1 MQPIS
6 RRRALQLGGIG
17 LVSAVVGGVGLA
29 TRWQGPTL
37 DSRQGEVFGMPEVL
51 TSRDGV
57 LDVTLKAGE
66 GSHQVAG
73 RTAITFAYNGSV
85 PGPTLRLRPGD
96 TLRVRLVNELPQGT
110 NLHTH
115 GLLVSPEGNADNVF
129 VHIDPGGS
137 FDYEYQLP
145 DDHPPGLYWY
155 HPHLH
160 ELVADQLFAGMY
172 GAIVVEDPQELPFT
186 RERVLVIS
194 DITLD
199 ESGLV
204 RQPSTMERMMGRE
217 GELVLVNGQ
226 AAPVLTA
233 RPGERERWRVVNACS
248 SRFLSLRLDGQQ
260 VQLLGRD
267 LGPFAEARE
276 VEEVLLTP
284 GSRADLAVTTG
295 EGRSAL
301 VAMPVDRGGG
311 MMMGQVGTDE
321 VVELATLDV
330 SGAPASAPAA
340 LPTHPAPRDLREA
353 GVDGRRELVFAMGM
367 GPGGGSFTIDGRAFD
382 HERIDQEVALGSVEE
397 WTIFNDSPMDHPFH
411 LHVWPM
417 QLVEENGQPV
427 ETPTWLDVVN
437 LPARGWVKVLIAF
450 ERFGGKTVYHCH
462 ILDHEDLGM
471 MGIIRA
477 R

>member
-1 MQPIS
+1 
-6 RRRALQLGGIG
+6 
-17 LVSAVVGGVGLA
+17 
-29 TRWQGPTL
+29 
-37 DSRQGEVFGMPEVL
+37 MPEVL
-51 TSRDGV
+51 TSQDGI
-57 LDVTLKAGE
+57 LDVTLEAAE

-73 RTAITFAYNGSV
+73 RKATTFAYNGSV

-96 TLRVRLVNELPQGT
+96 RLRVRLVNELPQGT

-129 VHIDPGGS
+129 IHIEPGGS

-172 GAIVVEDPQELPFT
+172 GAIIVEDPEELPFT
-186 RERVLVIS
+186 RERVLIIS

-199 ESGLV
+199 DAGQV

-217 GELVLVNGQ
+217 GQLVLVNGQ
-226 AAPVLTA
+226 AGPVLSA

-260 VQLLGRD
+260 VRLLGRD
-267 LGPFAEARE
+267 LGPFAEPQD
-276 VEEVLLTP
+276 VEELFLTP
-284 GSRADLAVTTG
+284 GSRADLAVTTA
-295 EGRSAL
+295 EGRSTL
-301 VAMPVDRGGG
+301 EAMPVDRGGG
-311 MMMGQVGTDE
+311 MMMGPVGSDE
-321 VVELATLDV
+321 VVALASLDV
-330 SGAPASAPAA
+330 SGSPASVLAA
-340 LPTHPAPRDLREA
+340 LPAPPEPRDLRQSK
-353 GVDGRRELVFAMGM
+353 VDGKRELVFAMGM
-367 GPGGGSFTIDGRAFD
+367 GPGGERFTIDGKTFD
-382 HERIDQEVALGSVEE
+382 HERIDQEVAFGSVEE

-417 QLVEENGQPV
+417 QLIEESGRPV

-437 LPARGWVKVLIAF
+437 LSSRGWVKVRIAF
-450 ERFGGKTVYHCH
+450 ERFGGRTVYHCH

-471 MGIIRA
+471 MGIVRT